1 MGAGLTAKLGFA
13 GTSDFAAA
21 LLQSLIVS
29 AYKPDFVIT
38 QPDSRSG
45 RGKKILYSPVKH
57 VTLQHNIPCLQPQ
70 SITAEFIQQL
80 KEFQPSIILVVAY
93 GQILPQ
99 EFLQIPE
106 YGCINLH
113 TSLLPHW
120 RGAAPIVRSI
130 EAGDKQSGISLMQVI
145 PKLDAGPILLQ
156 KKCPIEKD
164 DTAGSLEEKFI
175 PLAIDAI
182 KQYFENPEEYPA
194 NEQPNIDVS
203 YAAKISKEECEINW
217 NDDAEIIARRIKAFN
232 PKPGCY
238 SWLGKQRVKIW
249 RATAEAG
256 TESGSDLEAGS
267 DLGKAKSDNK
277 NISLNKPG
285 FIMRHKDKN
294 ITADDAAVTTA
305 PTIPTLPTLP
315 TLKVQCGKGILNI
328 QQLQFEG
335 QVPIETKRITGN
347 SPLDNHNSFN
357 ASAV

>member
-29 AYKPDFVIT
+29 ANKPNFVIT

-45 RGKKILYSPVKH
+45 RGKKILYSPVKNIS
-57 VTLQHNIPCLQPQ
+57 LQHDIPCLQPQ
-70 SITAEFIQQL
+70 RITAEFMQQL
-80 KEFQPSIILVVAY
+80 KEFQPSAILVVAY

-99 EFLQIPE
+99 DFLQLPE
-106 YGCINLH
+106 HGCINVH

-120 RGAAPIVRSI
+120 RGAAPIVRAI

-164 DTAGSLEEKFI
+164 DTAGSLEEKLI
-175 PLAIDAI
+175 PLAADAI
-182 KQYFENPEEYPA
+182 KQYFKNPEDYPA
-194 NEQPNIDVS
+194 YEQPNLDVT

-217 NDDAEIIARRIKAFN
+217 NDDAKIIARKIKAFN

-249 RATAEAG
+249 QATAAG
-256 TESGSDLEAGS
+256 EEIKREEIEVEDTGSV
-267 DLGKAKSDNK
+267 
-277 NISLNKPG
+277 NKPG
-285 FIMRHKDKN
+285 CILSYKDGN
-294 ITADDAAVTTA
+294 ITTIPNI
-305 PTIPTLPTLP
+305 PTI
-315 TLKVQCGKGILNI
+315 KVQCGKGILNI

-335 QVPIETKRITGN
+335 QVPIESKKITGN
-347 SPLDNHNSFN
+347 SPLDNHNSFGL
-357 ASAV
+357 SDV

>member
-29 AYKPDFVIT
+29 ANKPNFVIT

-45 RGKKILYSPVKH
+45 RGKKILYSPVKN
-57 VTLQHNIPCLQPQ
+57 VSLQHDIPCLQPQ
-70 SITAEFIQQL
+70 RITAEFMQQL
-80 KEFQPSIILVVAY
+80 KELQPSAILVVAY

-99 EFLQIPE
+99 DFLQIPE
-106 YGCINLH
+106 HGCINVH

-120 RGAAPIVRSI
+120 RGAAPIVRAI

-156 KKCPIEKD
+156 KQCPIEKD
-164 DTAGSLEEKFI
+164 DTAGSLEEKLI
-175 PLAIDAI
+175 PLAVDAI
-182 KQYFENPEEYPA
+182 KQYFKNPEDYPA
-194 NEQPNIDVS
+194 YEQPNLDVT

-217 NDDAEIIARRIKAFN
+217 NDDAKIIARKIKAFN

-249 RATAEAG
+249 QATAAEG
-256 TESGSDLEAGS
+256 DI
-267 DLGKAKSDNK
+267 KSV
-277 NISLNKPG
+277 NKPG
-285 FIMRHKDKN
+285 CILSHKDEN
-294 ITADDAAVTTA
+294 IPTDDATV
-305 PTIPTLPTLP
+305 PTIPTIPTVP
-315 TLKVQCGKGILNI
+315 TIPTIKVQCGKGILNI

-335 QVPIETKRITGN
+335 QVPIESKRITGN
-347 SPLDNHNSFN
+347 SPLDNHNSFGL
-357 ASAV
+357 SDV